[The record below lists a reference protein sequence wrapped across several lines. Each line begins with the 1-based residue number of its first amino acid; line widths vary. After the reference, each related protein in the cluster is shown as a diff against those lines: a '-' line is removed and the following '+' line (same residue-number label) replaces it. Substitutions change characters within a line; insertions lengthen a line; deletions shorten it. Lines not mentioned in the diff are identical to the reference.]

1 MTKEIYRNETWS
13 FKLKRSLGS
22 NEKFFF
28 VLLEEILLLA
38 SKKVTGIRISSLYF
52 LSFAI
57 LELIGTYLSFYF
69 I

>member
-28 VLLEEILLLA
+28 VLLEEILVLA

-57 LELIGTYLSFYF
+57 LELIGTYLSFYL

>member
-1 MTKEIYRNETWS
+1 MTKEVYRNETWS

-57 LELIGTYLSFYF
+57 LELIGTYLSFYL

>member
-57 LELIGTYLSFYF
+57 LELIGTYLSFYL